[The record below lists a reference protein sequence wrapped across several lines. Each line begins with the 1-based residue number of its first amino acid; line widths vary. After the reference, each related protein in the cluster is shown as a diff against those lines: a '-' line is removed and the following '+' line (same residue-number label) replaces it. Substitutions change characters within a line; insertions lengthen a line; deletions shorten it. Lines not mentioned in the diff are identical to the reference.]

1 MLAFLTR
8 AIGVS
13 TRKYSPL
20 IDDAP
25 PVYRT
30 GRRIAFA
37 ISRWFFRCQWHGI
50 ENIPLTGPLIVAPNH
65 TCFFDPFLCAAV
77 VPRRMYFLALKP
89 FFEVPVIGKWMTK
102 AGGYPV
108 DPDEGGAGSAREV
121 LTLLKGGAA
130 LGMFPEGTRSYD
142 GHLLEAKAG
151 VGLLVAGSAAAV
163 VPVKITGAFE
173 AWSRHH
179 RIPRPYQ
186 VTVTFGPPVELDA
199 LRAKLKTDRS
209 TRRATQ
215 QQIADSVMSAIAA
228 L

>member
-1 MLAFLTR
+1 MGR
-8 AIGVS
+8 
-13 TRKYSPL
+13 RYEPL
-20 IDDAP
+20 IDEAP
-25 PVYRT
+25 RVYRG

-37 ISRWFFRCQWHGI
+37 ISKWFFRCEWSGI

-65 TCFFDPFLCAAV
+65 NSFFDPFFCAAV

-89 FFEVPVIGKWMTK
+89 FFTVPVIGPLMTK

-121 LTLLKGGAA
+121 LSLLKQGAA

-142 GHLLEAKAG
+142 GKLLEPKAG

-179 RIPRPYQ
+179 RVPRPYKIN
-186 VTVTFGPPVELDA
+186 VVFGPPVALDEL
-199 LRAKLKTDRS
+199 RSRLKTERS
-209 TRRATQ
+209 SRRATQ
-215 QQIADSVMSAIAA
+215 QEIADAVMASIAA

>member
-1 MLAFLTR
+1 MRPRLGR
-8 AIGVS
+8 P
-13 TRKYSPL
+13 YQEL

-25 PVYRT
+25 TVYRV
-30 GRRIAFA
+30 GRRVAYT
-37 ISRWFFRCQWHGI
+37 ISKWFFRCEWRGI
-50 ENIPLTGPLIVAPNH
+50 ENIPLSGALIVAPNH
-65 TCFFDPFLCAAV
+65 NSFFDPFFCAAV

-89 FFEVPVIGKWMTK
+89 FFDVKFMGPLMTK
-102 AGGYPV
+102 AGGFPV
-108 DPDEGGAGSAREV
+108 DPDEGGTGSAREV
-121 LTLLKGGAA
+121 LSLLKQGAA

-142 GHLLEAKAG
+142 GKLLEPKAG

-179 RIPRPYQ
+179 RIPRPYK
-186 VTVTFGPPVELDA
+186 VTVVFGPPVALDEL
-199 LRAKLKTDRS
+199 RGRLKTERS

-215 QQIADSVMSAIAA
+215 QQIAETVMASISA